1 MVMETVPNVNS
12 TTIITKLSKVVEL
25 QLACNSSSQERLAE
39 MDLLYSSER
48 LGLTHALYSWNPPPH
63 HLESPECSRI
73 TYQIKVEIHQEE
85 RAL

>member
-48 LGLTHALYSWNPPPH
+48 LGLTHALYS
-63 HLESPECSRI
+63 
-73 TYQIKVEIHQEE
+73 
-85 RAL
+85 